1 MNKIFLVAGIIIVC
15 LLMLGAWF
23 FVGGLGG
30 WSQLLG
36 EKSKGTYGSEQMKF
50 VGVWYEGAEFGSISF
65 SSTGSFR
72 KSVFDGTWKLESGNV
87 QLYGLEGRQYW
98 TSYTYSFSND
108 DTLLTLTEPNMHET
122 IVLEKQEG

>member
-1 MNKIFLVAGIIIVC
+1 MTKIYLVAGIIIVC

-30 WSQLLG
+30 WSQMLG

-50 VGVWYEGAEFGSISF
+50 VGVWYGETEFGSISF

-72 KSVFDGTWKLESGNV
+72 KGIFDGTWKLESVNV
-87 QLYGLEGRQYW
+87 QLYGLDGKQYW

-108 DTLLTLTEPNMHET
+108 DTLLRLTEHDTGET
-122 IVLEKQEG
+122 VLLEKQ